1 MSQISLVNLLEAL
14 LLATAEPL
22 SLQELNALVA
32 PKETSE
38 ETPFPLFT
46 RSQVQAALQE
56 LAALEA
62 QRPFRLQKV
71 ASGYRLQL
79 KAEYSPWLQ
88 RMAQTRPPRY
98 SRALLETLA
107 LIAYRQPLT
116 RTDIEQVRG
125 VSVSSQIIHTLEE
138 RGWIRI
144 IGQRDTPGRPNL
156 YATTRQFLDDFNL
169 QSLEELPALDEI
181 RSLDEL
187 DQQWSQQ
194 TQQQENLS
202 FADLYQRL
210 QARLAISEEEETAT
224 RH

>member
-1 MSQISLVNLLEAL
+1 MSRISLVNLLEAL
-14 LLATAEPL
+14 LLATPEPL

-32 PKETSE
+32 PKDVSE
-38 ETPFPLFT
+38 ETQVPLFT

-56 LAALEA
+56 LAALETE
-62 QRPFRLQKV
+62 RPFRLQQV

-79 KAEYSPWLQ
+79 KAEYRPWLQ
-88 RMAQTRPPRY
+88 RMAHARPPRY

-107 LIAYRQPLT
+107 LIAYRQPVT
-116 RTDIEQVRG
+116 RGDIEQVRG

-138 RGWIRI
+138 RGWIRV
-144 IGQRDTPGRPNL
+144 IGQRDTPGRPSL

-169 QSLEELPALDEI
+169 QSLEELPALEEI

-210 QARLAISEEEETAT
+210 QARLATSEEEHTAT